1 MRSQITDLRLKQQAC
16 VTAKNNRNLQKKRM
30 GQIADNI
37 QLIKTNIPDNI
48 KLVAVSKTKPNE
60 DIMQAYESGHLAFGE
75 NKVQDLMAKA
85 EVLPKDIEWHF
96 IGHLQTNKIKY
107 IAPFVSLIHAVDS
120 WKLLKEINKQAKKN
134 ERVISCLL
142 QFHIADEDT
151 KFGLD
156 MDGVLDI
163 LQHPS
168 YTDLQNTQIVGVMG
182 MASFTS
188 DQAQI
193 QKEFSNL
200 KKIFEDL
207 KNRFFKDTD
216 AFKEISMG
224 MSADYQIAVQQG
236 STMIRVGSSIFGAR
250 ACMV

>member
-1 MRSQITDLRLKQQAC
+1 
-16 VTAKNNRNLQKKRM
+16 M

-37 QLIKTNIPDNI
+37 QRIKTSIPKNIS
-48 KLVAVSKTKPNE
+48 LVAVSKTKPNE
-60 DIMQAYESGHLAFGE
+60 DIMQAYQAGHLAFGE
-75 NKVQDLMAKA
+75 NKVQDMVAKA
-85 EVLPKDIEWHF
+85 ETLPKDIKWHF

-107 IAPFVSLIHAVDS
+107 IAPFVDLIHAVDS

-134 ERVISCLL
+134 KRIISCLL

-168 YTDLQNTQIVGVMG
+168 YTDLQNIQIIGVMG

-207 KNRFFKDTD
+207 KNSFFKEADG
-216 AFKEISMG
+216 FKDISMG
-224 MSADYQIAVQQG
+224 MSADYQIAVEQG
-236 STMIRVGSSIFGAR
+236 STIIRVGSSIFGAR